1 MLTGPGLAQ
10 YVGERGR
17 HVFKATFFGESVS
30 AAYDAGANAAVA
42 AAKAVARF
50 EEYKDDGSLGRL
62 EEFGGMEGTLCVI
75 GLESGGDKIYVPER
89 AVVTIDRHILPGET
103 AEGAAAQLR
112 AMIDSA
118 DVGCRYELEWDD
130 RPTPAPPAF
139 ITDPESEFVTAA
151 KQSLER
157 ALGREVGFALARS
170 VADTNHLA
178 AHGGRLAGGARRS
191 AAEVAAGRP
200 SLPTIILGPT
210 GGNTCAA
217 NEWVDTESLLPTA
230 TAILDTVRAMLPPL
244 PAPSKL

>member
-1 MLTGPGLAQ
+1 MRILEALSLARSSK
-10 YVGERGR
+10 VLPD
-17 HVFKATFFGESVS
+17 KARSSTAECGFTAASLGS
-30 AAYDAGANAAVA
+30 AA
-42 AAKAVARF
+42 RQ
-50 EEYKDDGSLGRL
+50 
-62 EEFGGMEGTLCVI
+62 
-75 GLESGGDKIYVPER
+75 P
-89 AVVTIDRHILPGET
+89 
-103 AEGAAAQLR
+103 
-112 AMIDSA
+112 MIDSA

-139 ITDPESEFVTAA
+139 ITDPGSAFVTAA

-178 AHGGRLAGGARRS
+178 EHGGRLAGGARRS